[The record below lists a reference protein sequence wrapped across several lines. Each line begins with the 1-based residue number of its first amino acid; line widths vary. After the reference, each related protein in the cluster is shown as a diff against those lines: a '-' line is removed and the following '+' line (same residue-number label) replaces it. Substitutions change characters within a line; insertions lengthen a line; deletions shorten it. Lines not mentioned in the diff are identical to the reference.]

1 MRIRRL
7 GWAGIE
13 VINDRGS
20 SLVVDFVRD
29 FSLLRAT
36 QPDGAFAEP
45 ERAAALALV
54 THLHED
60 HTDVAAIQSAVGD
73 TGLVLRPAP
82 FVAAAD
88 EAVFTDGPETD
99 LAASTLNA
107 RTVDEW
113 DRIHLPP
120 FTITAV
126 PAVDGLGDPQLNW
139 VIEADGQR
147 VFHGGDTIFHGY
159 WWLIAKR
166 AGPIDLA
173 VMPINGA
180 VVNVPHL
187 QPSSPLPAVMTPEQA
202 AQAALILGSRAVLP
216 MHFGVHQ
223 PPVYVEAAGA
233 VERLVDASGQL
244 ALRVLNLEPGQGI
257 DVAHAVGVPPPV
269 TPAEVRRHGP

>member
-1 MRIRRL
+1 
-7 GWAGIE
+7 
-13 VINDRGS
+13 
-20 SLVVDFVRD
+20 LVVDFVRD
-29 FSLLRAT
+29 FSLLSAT
-36 QPDGAFAEP
+36 QPDGAFADP
-45 ERAAALALV
+45 EGTAVAALV

-60 HTDVAAIQSAVGD
+60 HTDVTAIRSAIGD
-73 TGLVLRPAP
+73 TGLMLRPAP

-88 EAVFTDGPETD
+88 EAVFTDGAEAD
-99 LAASTLNA
+99 LEASTLNV

-113 DRIHLPP
+113 ERIQLPP

-166 AGPIDLA
+166 TGPIDLA

-202 AQAALILGSRAVLP
+202 AQAAAILRSKAVLP
-216 MHFGVHQ
+216 IHFGVHQ
-223 PPVYVEAAGA
+223 PPVYVEAVDA
-233 VERLVDASGQL
+233 VERLADAGGQL
-244 ALRVLNLEPGQGI
+244 SLRVVNSEPGQGI
-257 DVAHAVGVPPPV
+257 DVAHAVAAPPPV
-269 TPAEVRRHGP
+269 TPADALRRQP

>member
-1 MRIRRL
+1 VRVRRL

-13 VINDRGS
+13 VISHRGP

-29 FSLLRAT
+29 FSLLRVT

-45 ERAAALALV
+45 EGTALAALV

-60 HTDVAAIQSAVGD
+60 HTDVAAIQSVVGD

-82 FVAAAD
+82 FVAASD
-88 EAVFTDGPETD
+88 EAVFTDGAETD
-99 LAASTLNA
+99 LETSALNV
-107 RTVDEW
+107 RIVDEW
-113 DRIHLPP
+113 RRIQLPP

-173 VMPINGA
+173 VLPINGA

-223 PPVYVEAAGA
+223 PPVYVEAADA
-233 VERLVDASGQL
+233 VARLADAGRQFSF
-244 ALRVLNLEPGQGI
+244 RVVNLEPGDGYDI
-257 DVAHAVGVPPPV
+257 PP
-269 TPAEVRRHGP
+269 AR

>member
-1 MRIRRL
+1 VRVRRL

-13 VINDRGS
+13 LISDEGT

-29 FSLLRAT
+29 FSLLTAT
-36 QPDGAFAEP
+36 RPHGAFVEP
-45 ERAAALALV
+45 EGTAAVALV

-88 EAVFTDGPETD
+88 EAVFTEGAETD
-99 LAASTLNA
+99 MEASPVQV

-113 DRIHLPP
+113 QRIELPP

-166 AGPIDLA
+166 TGPIDLA

-187 QPSSPLPAVMTPEQA
+187 QPPSPLPAVMTPEQA
-202 AQAALILGSRAVLP
+202 AQAAATLGASAVLP
-216 MHFGVHQ
+216 IHFGVHQ
-223 PPVYVEAAGA
+223 PPVYVEVADA
-233 VERLVDASGQL
+233 VERLAVACGQFAS
-244 ALRVLNLEPGQGI
+244 RVITLEPGDGFDI
-257 DVAHAVGVPPPV
+257 AHVN
-269 TPAEVRRHGP
+269 PAEVRRHWP

>member
-1 MRIRRL
+1 MRVRRL

-13 VINDRGS
+13 VFSDRGP

-45 ERAAALALV
+45 EGPAVAALV

-73 TGLVLRPAP
+73 GGLVLRPAP

-88 EAVFTDGPETD
+88 EAVFTDGAETG
-99 LAASTLNA
+99 LEASTLNV

-113 DRIHLPP
+113 DRIQLPP

-187 QPSSPLPAVMTPEQA
+187 QPSSPQPAVMTPEQA
-202 AQAALILGSRAVLP
+202 AQAAAILGSKAVLP
-216 MHFGVHQ
+216 IHFGVHQ
-223 PPVYVEAAGA
+223 PPVYVEAANA
-233 VERLVDASGQL
+233 VERLTDAGGLSSF
-244 ALRVLNLEPGQGI
+244 RVVNVEPGQGI
-257 DVAHAVGVPPPV
+257 DVAHAVGVPPP
-269 TPAEVRRHGP
+269 AR

>member
-1 MRIRRL
+1 VRVRRL

-13 VINDRGS
+13 LISERGP

-36 QPDGAFAEP
+36 QPNAAFAEP
-45 ERAAALALV
+45 DGTAAAALV

-60 HTDVAAIQSAVGD
+60 HTDVAAIRSAVGD

-82 FVAAAD
+82 FVAATD
-88 EAVFTDGPETD
+88 EAVFTDGAE
-99 LAASTLNA
+99 AALDTSTLNV

-113 DRIHLPP
+113 DRIQLPP
-120 FTITAV
+120 FAITAV

-202 AQAALILGSRAVLP
+202 AQAAAILGATAVLP

-223 PPVYVEAAGA
+223 PPVYVEAADA
-233 VERLVDASGQL
+233 VGRLAVACGRSSIQVLSLDSGD
-244 ALRVLNLEPGQGI
+244 GI
-257 DVAHAVGVPPPV
+257 DVAHV
-269 TPAEVRRHGP
+269 TPAEVRRRGS